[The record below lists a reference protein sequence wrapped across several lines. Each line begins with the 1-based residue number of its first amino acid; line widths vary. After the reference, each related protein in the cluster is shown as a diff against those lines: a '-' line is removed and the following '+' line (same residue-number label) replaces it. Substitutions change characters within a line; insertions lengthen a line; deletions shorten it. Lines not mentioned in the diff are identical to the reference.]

1 MKYRKL
7 IKLFLI
13 LTFGL
18 NIIQPVIAGQ
28 IAYDENNYVKVTLNE
43 KKLHSRLAQKYDGY
57 EYTIHN
63 IYNEPVKIQSINIWN
78 NANAAVAYLS
88 VKQSGKET
96 AGSVMKKGLK
106 YAVPTLS
113 LSVIATG
120 AAVPFCVFGNRTG
133 NNNAQKEA
141 LNFDTKPKE
150 SFILQAG
157 EKRIVKTMAMKKHS
171 PVFTMIFLNPITDE
185 NMDFRLAI

>member
-13 LTFGL
+13 FVLSL

-28 IAYDENNYVKVTLNE
+28 IAYDENNYIKVTLNE

-63 IYNEPVKIQSINIWN
+63 VYNEPVKIQSINIWN
-78 NANAAVAYLS
+78 NANSAVAYLS
-88 VKQSGKET
+88 VKQSGKEI
-96 AGSVMKKGLK
+96 ANAVMKNGLK
-106 YAVPTLS
+106 YALPTLS
-113 LSVIATG
+113 LSVLGSGVAI
-120 AAVPFCVFGNRTG
+120 PFCVMCNHSG

-141 LNFDTKPKE
+141 VKFDTKPKE
-150 SFILQAG
+150 AFVLQVG
-157 EKRIVKTMAMKKHS
+157 EKRIVKSMAMKKHS

-185 NMDFRLAI
+185 NMDFKLAI